1 MRLLRLPLDYVRSSL
16 ARKLVAVVVL
26 VYGLL
31 TLLLVWGLIVRE
43 GEALET
49 NRIHRAEG
57 MASMLATS
65 GASWVLSED
74 QAGLQELTSAA
85 AAMKQ
90 HRYSMF
96 LDRSG
101 RVLAHTNPRLAGRDA
116 VDPRARSLRE
126 SAIEPRIIA
135 VTEEAVDAAAP
146 VIVDGRHVGW
156 AWVSIGLTDVRQQVE
171 SLAIRSAADAAA
183 AVALGLIVTLLIAR
197 GVTRR
202 TADLAAVTER
212 FRKGERNIRI
222 AVRGRD
228 EVAAAARG
236 VNAMLEAVTDS
247 EKSVR
252 EVQRIA
258 GLASWRYDPDLPN
271 LEWADDVY
279 ELFGFDPAAG
289 PPSFDQ
295 FLDTL
300 PAEQSNTLRSL
311 ATARADVV
319 RSLTLTPRRGD
330 GRERVCWVEV
340 RSERNSRGTR
350 ILSLICQDVTE
361 REAAAAQLR
370 QAQKMEAVGQL
381 TGGLAHD
388 FNNLLAIVIGNLDLV
403 SEALEEGTLA
413 REATDEALEAAL
425 RGSKLTKQLLAFSR
439 RQTLA
444 ARSVD
449 LNALIREFEP
459 LWRRTVGAHI
469 EVRVRLADDLQ
480 LTKVDPAQ
488 VESAI
493 LNLVINAR
501 DAMPDGGALTL
512 ETDTIELGQGGDEAA
527 FEEVAPGKY
536 SIITVSDTGHGM
548 PAEVVQRA
556 CEPFFTTKGV
566 GRGSGLGLS
575 MIYGFVKQ
583 SGGHLKIYSEP
594 GHGTAVRLLLPVS
607 EEAADPA
614 TPLKRNGTLPLAKDE
629 TVLVVED
636 DDKVRQIVLRQL
648 GELGY
653 NVISA
658 SNGSQALKL
667 LDRHKVDLLFTDI
680 VMPGGMSGLELG
692 ERAAAAAPMLRILY
706 TSGFT
711 RAGASGKAA
720 GAALL
725 SKPYRKSDLAARVRQ
740 MLDEPLPERAEEMA

>member
-1 MRLLRLPLDYVRSSL
+1 VRILRAPFDYVRSSL

-26 VYGLL
+26 IFGML
-31 TLLLVWGLIVRE
+31 TLLLIWQLATRE
-43 GEALET
+43 GRALET
-49 NRIHRAEG
+49 QRIEQAEG
-57 MASMLATS
+57 VASMLATS
-65 GASWVLSED
+65 GAPWVLSED
-74 QAGLQELTSAA
+74 RAGLQELTSAA
-85 AAMKQ
+85 ASMKA
-90 HRYSMF
+90 HRYSLF

-101 RVLAHTNPRLAGRDA
+101 RVLAHSDSRLVGRHMVDARAESLLRGPARPILIAVTADA
-116 VDPRARSLRE
+116 VD
-126 SAIEPRIIA
+126 
-135 VTEEAVDAAAP
+135 VAAP

-156 AWVSIGLTDVRQQVE
+156 AWVSIDMADVRA
-171 SLAIRSAADAAA
+171 AIERLVIHAAA
-183 AVALGLIVTLLIAR
+183 YGVAAIAIGLFVTLLIAR

-202 TADLAAVTER
+202 TADLAAVSKR
-212 FRKGERNIRI
+212 FRNGERNIRI

-236 VNAMLEAVTDS
+236 VNKMLEAVSDS
-247 EKSVR
+247 ERSVR
-252 EVQRIA
+252 EVQRVA
-258 GLASWRYDPDLPN
+258 GLVSWRYDPELPR
-271 LEWADDVY
+271 LEWPDEVY
-279 ELFGFDPAAG
+279 QLFGFDPAGGA
-289 PPSFDQ
+289 PSFQ
-295 FLDTL
+295 EFLDRL
-300 PAEQSNTLRSL
+300 PGEQSRTLRAL
-311 ATARADVV
+311 AGAPNDVV
-319 RSLTLTPRRGD
+319 SSLTLTPKRSD
-330 GRERVCWVEV
+330 GRERICWVEV
-340 RSERNSRGTR
+340 RSERSAKGTR
-350 ILSLICQDVTE
+350 VLSLICQDVTE

-388 FNNLLAIVIGNLDLV
+388 FNNLLAIVIGNLDLA
-403 SEALEEGTLA
+403 SEALEEGSLA

-459 LWRRTVGAHI
+459 LWRRTVGADI
-469 EVRVRLADDLQ
+469 EVRMRLAEDLQ

-501 DAMPDGGALTL
+501 DAMPNGGVLTVETGRL
-512 ETDTIELGQGGDEAA
+512 ELQQAGIEPAFDE
-527 FEEVAPGKY
+527 VPSGSY
-536 SIITVSDTGHGM
+536 SVITVSDTGHGM
-548 PAEVVQRA
+548 PPEVVQHA
-556 CEPFFTTKGV
+556 IEPFFTTKGV

-594 GHGTAVRLLLPVS
+594 DHGTAVRILLPVS

-614 TPLKRNGTLPLAKDE
+614 KPLGRKGPLPLAKEE
-629 TVLVVED
+629 TILVVED

-653 NVISA
+653 NVVSA
-658 SNGSQALKL
+658 ADGARALKL
-667 LDRHKVDLLFTDI
+667 LGRHKVDLLFTDI

-692 ERAAAAAPMLRILY
+692 ERAGAAFPMLRILY

-711 RAGASGKAA
+711 RAGVANGAA
-720 GAALL
+720 GMVLL
-725 SKPYRKSDLAARVRQ
+725 SKPYRKSDLAACVRQ
-740 MLDEPLPERAEEMA
+740 VLDSPLPDRAKVMA